1 MVDMMSD
8 LDYWR
13 LRLNEFIDTNE
24 IDTIGATDKF
34 NSLTG
39 IGKVRFTVIVNELV
53 QPLLDKYII
62 DPQYFKQLLD
72 KKNTSKKFTY
82 LQVYIW
88 AKFFHELGAS
98 TSLGS
103 FDANEPSYL
112 KFNND

>member
-1 MVDMMSD
+1 MMSD

-13 LRLNEFIDTNE
+13 LRLNEFIDTKE
-24 IDTIGATDKF
+24 IDAIGATDKF

-39 IGKVRFTVIVNELV
+39 IGKVRFTVVVNELV
-53 QPLLDKYII
+53 QPLLDKYNI

-72 KKNTSKKFTY
+72 RKITSKKFTY
-82 LQVYIW
+82 LRVYIW
-88 AKFFHELGAS
+88 AKFFHELGTSA
-98 TSLGS
+98 SLGS